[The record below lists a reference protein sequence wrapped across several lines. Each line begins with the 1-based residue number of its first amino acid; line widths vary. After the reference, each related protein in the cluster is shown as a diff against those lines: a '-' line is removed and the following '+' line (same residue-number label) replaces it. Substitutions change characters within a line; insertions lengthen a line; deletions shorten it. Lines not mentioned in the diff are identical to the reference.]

1 MNIGASKAAKI
12 ANVAR
17 STIYKDMDDGKLS
30 FTIGS
35 KGKKIINVSELERVY
50 GNLNLPDNKKT
61 SDNVRERQNRTVKKD
76 SSDSVLSVEIKMLRE
91 QIQRVDQMNERE
103 RDRLEKQI
111 EDLRADR
118 DKWREQS
125 SKLLIT
131 YENDKKANL
140 QKIEQSKNS
149 NSALIW
155 LMPFLSVIIVGM
167 AFIILKSFNIL

>member
-30 FTIGS
+30 FTVGS

-61 SDNVRERQNRTVKKD
+61 SDNVRERQNRTAKKD

-91 QIQRVDQMNERE
+91 QIQRVDKMNEHE

-140 QKIEQSKNS
+140 EKIEQNKDKD
-149 NSALIW
+149 SALIW

-167 AFIILKSFNIL
+167 ALIILKSFNVI